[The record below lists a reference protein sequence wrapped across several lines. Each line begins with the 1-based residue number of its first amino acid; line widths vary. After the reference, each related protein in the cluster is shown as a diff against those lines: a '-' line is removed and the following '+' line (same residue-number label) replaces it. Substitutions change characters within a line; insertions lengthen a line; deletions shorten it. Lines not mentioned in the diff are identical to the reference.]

1 MVLYLSSLVVFV
13 LTRTVVG
20 TNLTDFPPISKHA
33 FKPDTMMFDK
43 IYIVHLKRRT
53 ERRQRM
59 EKAADAMKLDF
70 TYFHAVDGR
79 NLNTEKLDKLG
90 VQILQGY
97 SDIYQNRNMTYGEIG
112 CALTHYYILEDMV
125 VKNYQ
130 RVLILEDD
138 AQFVPMFRKQL
149 SRSFA
154 DIEEFVPDWD
164 LLFLGRKPMNAT
176 ADKYV
181 DGTHFA
187 MWPDFSY
194 WALAYAITRKGAKK
208 ILKQKP
214 LQKLVPTDELI
225 PIMYNRHPM
234 EEWKKLFY
242 PNDLKAVA
250 TNPLLIY
257 PSWWFGETKYI
268 SDTEDSR
275 KIASTLET

>member
-1 MVLYLSSLVVFV
+1 MSGKAL
-13 LTRTVVG
+13 R
-20 TNLTDFPPISKHA
+20 TNLTANNDFPPESRHA

-43 IYIVHLKRRT
+43 IYIVHLKRRI
-53 ERRQRM
+53 ERRQRL
-59 EKAADAMKLDF
+59 EKAADEMRLDF

-79 NLNTEKLDKLG
+79 N
-90 VQILQGY
+90 
-97 SDIYQNRNMTYGEIG
+97 MTYGEIG
-112 CALTHYYILEDMV
+112 CVLSHYYVLEDMI

-164 LLFLGRKPMNAT
+164 LLFLGRKPMNET

-214 LQKLVPTDELI
+214 LHKLVPTDELI
-225 PIMYNRHPM
+225 PLMYNRHPM